1 MMPPDLRQRKGDGG
15 RLVAAGKTVPQSYF
29 LNAARMIAITT
40 SCSSGV
46 PAVAFATPSPL
57 AVRWRREETAM
68 QAVTLSEMAVAVL
81 RLHVEGERMP
91 ANERNL
97 PAYQELVE
105 AGIMEPVPG
114 LERVYRLT
122 ANGRKHRDSIVER
135 ETERIE
141 RGASILRT
149 RATYREPPGN
159 CFDS

>member
-1 MMPPDLRQRKGDGG
+1 
-15 RLVAAGKTVPQSYF
+15 
-29 LNAARMIAITT
+29 
-40 SCSSGV
+40 
-46 PAVAFATPSPL
+46 
-57 AVRWRREETAM
+57 M

-97 PAYQELVE
+97 PAYQELVK

-114 LERVYRLT
+114 LERVCRLT

-141 RGASILRT
+141 RERFDPPDASNLSGAARELLRQLIADRVEVTPENRFAFRELAAARIVILGHSFRDGRESVYRWT
-149 RATYREPPGN
+149 YWGWHRRFELLGCARATV
-159 CFDS
+159 

>member
-1 MMPPDLRQRKGDGG
+1 
-15 RLVAAGKTVPQSYF
+15 
-29 LNAARMIAITT
+29 
-40 SCSSGV
+40 
-46 PAVAFATPSPL
+46 
-57 AVRWRREETAM
+57 M

-97 PAYQELVE
+97 PAYQALVK

-141 RGASILRT
+141 RERFDPPDASNLSGAAKELLRQLIAGRVEVTPETRFAFRELAAARIVILGHSFRDGRESVYRWT
-149 RATYREPPGN
+149 YWGWHRRLELLGCAKATV
-159 CFDS
+159 